1 MTKVRYAK
9 RTLAIDQHSP
19 QRVLGAEAVKANQ
32 PLGTTQFGPVL
43 AFVIGWQHYF
53 LLKDIKPDD
62 TGADCLPGPF
72 PFWWTRGDE
81 RRVPPR

>member
-1 MTKVRYAK
+1 
-9 RTLAIDQHSP
+9 
-19 QRVLGAEAVKANQ
+19 VLGAEAVKANQ

-62 TGADCLPGPF
+62 TGADCLPWVAEHAQAAVLRAVLVRPQVQVA
-72 PFWWTRGDE
+72 TAH
-81 RRVPPR
+81 RRSI